1 MVLHKSVLTNYVSDK
16 DDVSGD
22 DPLYNDALEF
32 VVSTGKASASLLQ
45 RKFKIG
51 YNRAAR
57 LIDELE
63 DRGIVGPQ
71 QGSKPREVLY
81 KVENEE

>member
-1 MVLHKSVLTNYVSDK
+1 M
-16 DDVSGD
+16 
-22 DPLYNDALEF
+22 
-32 VVSTGKASASLLQ
+32 VSTGKASASLLQ

-71 QGSKPREVLY
+71 AGSKPREVLY